1 MSELSMLVLMLLV
14 SITSS
19 IVAWTAA
26 EHGRTGT
33 ALGLWVFGCV
43 ICGIALTNL
52 QYVAPFAQ

>member
-1 MSELSMLVLMLLV
+1 MLVLMLLV